1 MNGVVPPVIES
12 PKSIIG
18 VGTRE
23 LIILGVAVFI
33 GISVIISPM
42 SLVLKVGLTALVLG
56 LGALLALG
64 RSPNTGK
71 SFEEYFLDL
80 WRYYRRPKYL
90 QRGAG
95 QPEEFPPIEA
105 LPIEEPRVEAPERER
120 VARRSKRAVARM
132 NPLPLSWGG
141 FFSVLSITFLL
152 MLIAWIWTGGLQ
164 EVLIRFGGTF

>member
-1 MNGVVPPVIES
+1 MSGVVPPIIES

-23 LIILGVAVFI
+23 LVILGVAVFI
-33 GISVIISPM
+33 GISVIISPL
-42 SLVLKVGLTALVLG
+42 SLVLKVGFTALVLG

-71 SFEEYFLDL
+71 SFEEYFLDI

-95 QPEEFPPIEA
+95 QPEELPRIEP
-105 LPIEEPRVEAPERER
+105 LPVEEPQVKAPEMEMTVPRP
-120 VARRSKRAVARM
+120 KKAVARM
-132 NPLPLSWGG
+132 NPLPLSWTG

-152 MLIAWIWTGGLQ
+152 MLIVWIWTGGLQ
-164 EVLIRFGGTF
+164 EVLIRFGVTF

>member
-1 MNGVVPPVIES
+1 MNGVVPPIIES

-23 LIILGVAVFI
+23 LVILGVAVFI

-56 LGALLALG
+56 LGALLALV

-95 QPEEFPPIEA
+95 QPEELHPIEP
-105 LPIEEPRVEAPERER
+105 LPVEEPRVQVPAREMVVQR
-120 VARRSKRAVARM
+120 PKRAFTRM

-164 EVLIRFGGTF
+164 EVLVRFGVTF